1 MSISCSIYIPRM
13 SIVHTEE
20 SVAYYMSQHGIGH
33 VIYVDFTPIN
43 KRPGFGENVDQVVK
57 SAFVH
62 FSDPYLGSDN
72 MYHFKDTSSLRIS
85 VVPNTVTFWNSTAL
99 WNCISSGKSY
109 RLKISQN
116 EYWICLRNNKPV
128 QRTMM
133 NIHQVVENARHLEWL
148 IDVKEKTIQEQA
160 EKINTLER
168 KVEGIQQ
175 VVYQLIGGLYC
186 KQSQQGISILHQQV
200 LGGIFAPH
208 IGPPLKNTH
217 KWGFQPTTRQGDD
230 CERRIERLEKIID
243 DNETQDNELLL
254 RKQTKL
260 SCDTQRIDQLE
271 ERLDI
276 LLSDL
281 DTYDIL
287 KYSNS

>member
-1 MSISCSIYIPRM
+1 MSID
-13 SIVHTEE
+13 HTEE
-20 SVAYYMSQHGIGH
+20 SVAYYMSQYGIGH

-72 MYHFKDTSSLRIS
+72 MYHFQDTSSLRIS
-85 VVPNTVTFWNSTAL
+85 VLPNTVTFWNSTAL

-133 NIHQVVENARHLEWL
+133 NIHQVVENGRHLEGL
-148 IDVKEKTIQEQA
+148 IEAQAKTIQEQTD
-160 EKINTLER
+160 KIKELER
-168 KVEGIQQ
+168 KLEGTHE
-175 VVYQLIGGLYC
+175 VLYQLIGGLYC
-186 KQSQQGISILHQQV
+186 PQSQQGIQILHQRV
-200 LGGIFAPH
+200 LKGITNPQTAPL
-208 IGPPLKNTH
+208 PEDTH
-217 KWGFQPTTRQGDD
+217 KWGFKPTTRQGDD
-230 CERRIERLEKIID
+230 CERRIDRLEKFITD
-243 DNETQDNELLL
+243 SEQQDNEQQDNELIL
-254 RKQTKL
+254 RKQSKL
-260 SCDTQRIDQLE
+260 SYDSQRIDRLE

-281 DTYDIL
+281 DTYNIL
-287 KYSNS
+287 SYSN